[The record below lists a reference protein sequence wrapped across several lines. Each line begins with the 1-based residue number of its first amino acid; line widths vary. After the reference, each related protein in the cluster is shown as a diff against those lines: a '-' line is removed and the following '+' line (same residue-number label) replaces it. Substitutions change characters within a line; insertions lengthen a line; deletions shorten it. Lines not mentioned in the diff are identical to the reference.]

1 MEGEEKRRGEQRLRG
16 SGGKVTGKYRSVI
29 AGVDYDIVE
38 VDPRGQ
44 WVGVQNRRCNGKVSY
59 VQ

>member
-1 MEGEEKRRGEQRLRG
+1 M
-16 SGGKVTGKYRSVI
+16 TGKYRSVI

>member
-1 MEGEEKRRGEQRLRG
+1 MRKREEESKRSRG

-44 WVGVQNRRCNGKVSY
+44 LVGVQNKGCNGKVRY